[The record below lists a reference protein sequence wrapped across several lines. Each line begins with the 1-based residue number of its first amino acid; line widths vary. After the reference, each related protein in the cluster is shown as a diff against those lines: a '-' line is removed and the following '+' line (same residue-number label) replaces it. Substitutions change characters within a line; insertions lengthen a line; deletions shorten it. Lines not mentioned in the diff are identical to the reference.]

1 MSAISR
7 AVLIKLY
14 SLQSLE
20 NFLKLLLRQVKIY
33 IDNNFNTTK
42 VKVEDPTRDNF
53 TQPLS
58 IKKILEELK
67 ISKDNYYRALSISK
81 DKDLEMPLK
90 RNLILAL
97 LIIILILV

>member
-1 MSAISR
+1 MSATGR
-7 AVLIKLY
+7 AVLLKLY

-20 NFLKLLLRQVKIY
+20 NFLKSLLRQVKIY

>member
-20 NFLKLLLRQVKIY
+20 NFLKSLLRQVKIY

-53 TQPLS
+53 TQRLS